1 MLFHSTIRREL
12 ARSFGANLLVL
23 FTIVLTM
30 LLIRT
35 LGMASKGSVNPQEIL
50 LVLTY
55 TVMSQMPIV
64 LTIALFVA
72 IVSTLSRMYAD
83 SEMFIWFSAGRGL
96 ASFLP
101 PILRFAWPVLLAITL
116 LVVWAWP
123 WANQQTE
130 LLRIRYEQR
139 GDLDRVSPGQF
150 MESSGGRRVF
160 FIDRDTSGGKQG
172 RNVFIAD
179 TDANGRETIT
189 SAQAGR
195 IEWIGPDQ
203 FLMLDRGQRLELP
216 PPDQAKDHIRVS
228 EFESYGIRIGGK
240 AALDGQSAKFKALP
254 TLELLQD
261 PTPAALGELSWRIGM
276 AITALNFVL
285 IAVAVSVSNP
295 RAGRSGNLVFLLFSF
310 VLYYNLVNLGTGWIA
325 AGKFDWRLYM
335 LAVHGGVL
343 TVTLAW
349 LAKRHYNWQLW
360 PRRSASATA
369 ATTTATATTPQGG
382 HA

>member
-1 MLFHSTIRREL
+1 MLFHSSIRREL

-35 LGMASKGSVNPQEIL
+35 LGLASKGSVNPQEIL

-55 TVMSQMPIV
+55 TVMAQMPIV

-96 ASFLP
+96 AGFLP
-101 PILRFAWPVLLAITL
+101 PILRFAWPVLLAIGL
-116 LVVWAWP
+116 LVAWAWP

-160 FIDRDTSGGKQG
+160 FIDRDTSGGTQG

-179 TDANGRETIT
+179 TDAHGRETIT

-195 IEWIGPDQ
+195 IEWIGQDQ
-203 FLMLDRGQRLELP
+203 FLMLDHGQRLELP
-216 PPDQAKDHIRVS
+216 PPDQAKDVIRVS

-240 AALDGQSAKFKALP
+240 EAADGQSAKFKALP
-254 TLELLQD
+254 SAQLLSD
-261 PTPAALGELSWRIGM
+261 PSPAALGELSWRIGM
-276 AITALNFVL
+276 ALTAFNFVL

-310 VLYYNLVNLGTGWIA
+310 VLYYNLVNLGASWIA
-325 AGKFDWRLYM
+325 AGKFDWLRYM

-343 TVTLAW
+343 AATLAW

-360 PRRSASATA
+360 RRHRTVNPNQ
-369 ATTTATATTPQGG
+369 TATGG
-382 HA
+382 LA

>member
-55 TVMSQMPIV
+55 TVMAQMPIV

-96 ASFLP
+96 AGFLP
-101 PILRFAWPVLLAITL
+101 PILRFAWPVLLAIGL
-116 LVVWAWP
+116 LVTWAWP

-160 FIDRDTSGGKQG
+160 FIDRDTSGGTQG

-195 IEWIGPDQ
+195 IEWIGQDQ
-203 FLMLDRGQRLELP
+203 FLMLDHGQRLELP
-216 PPDQAKDHIRVS
+216 PPDQARDIIRVS
-228 EFESYGIRIGGK
+228 EFEGYGIRIGGK
-240 AALDGQSAKFKALP
+240 EAIAGQSSKFKALRSAD
-254 TLELLQD
+254 LLRD
-261 PTPAALGELSWRIGM
+261 PSPAALGELSWRIGM
-276 AITALNFVL
+276 ALTAFNFVL

-310 VLYYNLVNLGTGWIA
+310 VLYYNLVNLGASWIA
-325 AGKFDWRLYM
+325 AGKFDWLRYM

-343 TVTLAW
+343 ALTLAW

-360 PRRSASATA
+360 RRRRTVNPNHSAA
-369 ATTTATATTPQGG
+369 GG
-382 HA
+382 LA

>member
-1 MLFHSTIRREL
+1 MLFHSSIRREL

-35 LGMASKGSVNPQEIL
+35 LGLASKGSVNPQEIL

-96 ASFLP
+96 VAFLR
-101 PILRFAWPVLLAITL
+101 PILRFAWPILLAVAL
-116 LVVWAWP
+116 LVTFAWP
-123 WANQQTE
+123 WANNQIE
-130 LLRIRYEQR
+130 LLRVRYEQR
-139 GDLDRVSPGQF
+139 GDLERVSPGQF
-150 MESSGGRRVF
+150 IESAGGQRVF
-160 FIDRDTSGGKQG
+160 FIDRDTSGGKEG

-179 TDANGRETIT
+179 KQPDGGETIT
-189 SAQAGR
+189 TARAGR
-195 IEWIGPDQ
+195 IEWTDKGQ
-203 FLMLDRGQRLELP
+203 FLLLEQGQRLELP
-216 PPDQAKDHIRVS
+216 GPGQTSASLRVS
-228 EFESYGIRIGGK
+228 EFERYTIRLGSQSGPSGQAGK
-240 AALDGQSAKFKALP
+240 LKAVS
-254 TLELLQD
+254 TAELLEQ
-261 PTPAALGELSWRIGM
+261 PSRATQGELSWRIGM
-276 AITALNFVL
+276 ALTAFNFVL

-310 VLYYNLVNLGTGWIA
+310 VLYFNLVNLGNNWIT
-325 AGKFDWRLYM
+325 AGKFHWVSYM

-343 TVTLAW
+343 ALTCAW
-349 LAKRHYNWQLW
+349 LAKRHYNWRWW
-360 PRRSASATA
+360 PRKQPSRAPLATGAGASA
-369 ATTTATATTPQGG
+369 
-382 HA
+382 

>member
-1 MLFHSTIRREL
+1 MLFHSSIRREL

-55 TVMSQMPIV
+55 TVISQMPIV

-83 SEMFIWFSAGRGL
+83 SEMFIWFSAGRSL
-96 ASFLP
+96 AGFLP
-101 PILRFAWPVLLAITL
+101 PVLRFAWPILVTVML
-116 LVVWAWP
+116 LVTFAWP
-123 WANQQTE
+123 WSNEQTE

-139 GDLDRVSPGQF
+139 GDLERVSPGQF
-150 MESSGGRRVF
+150 IESAGGQRVF
-160 FIDRDTSGGKQG
+160 FIDRDTSGGREG

-179 TDANGRETIT
+179 NRPDGRETIT
-189 SAQAGR
+189 SARAGR
-195 IEWIGPDQ
+195 IEWVGQDQ
-203 FLMLDRGQRLELP
+203 FLMLEDGQRLELP
-216 PPDQAKDHIRVS
+216 APSQADGIIRLS
-228 EFESYGIRIGGK
+228 EFESYAILIGSQSGPAGIAAKLK
-240 AALDGQSAKFKALP
+240 AMP
-254 TLELLQD
+254 TAMLLEE
-261 PTPAALGELSWRIGM
+261 PSRAALGELSWRLGM
-276 AITALNFVL
+276 ALTAFNFVL

-310 VLYYNLVNLGTGWIA
+310 VLYYNLVNLGTSWIA
-325 AGKFDWRLYM
+325 TGKFNWLGYM

-343 TVTLAW
+343 AITCSW
-349 LAKRHYNWQLW
+349 LAKRHYNWRWW
-360 PRRSASATA
+360 PLRRQPGN
-369 ATTTATATTPQGG
+369 ATTGAPA
-382 HA
+382 